1 METVYFYSRADEKV
15 MKKVLDDDLFDE
27 IVPTI
32 NECKFMGI
40 DKDGFCMYMKARDDM
55 VDKARKLLAES
66 PAKEL
71 KGEEGEAILRA
82 FREQA
87 EAAEAGMG
95 TLFG

>member
-1 METVYFYSRADEKV
+1 MEAVFFYSRADEKA
-15 MKKVLDDDLFDE
+15 MKKVLDDDLLE
-27 IVPTI
+27 
-32 NECKFMGI
+32 
-40 DKDGFCMYMKARDDM
+40 
-55 VDKARKLLAES
+55 KARKLLAES

-71 KGEEGEAILRA
+71 KGEEGEAVLKA